1 MRAVTR
7 PVDARSRPRARGD
20 VARTRARASARRSV
34 DAETYAAL
42 IAERIRARDG
52 RAAGMRGAVYD
63 GALGVVVRLADV
75 RGAVIDL
82 ADRGFTRG
90 HAVFD
95 AATVADGRAHLL
107 DEHARRFAANARRAG
122 VCGEALDVDF
132 VRELAME
139 TIRVGGVIEGQV
151 RVYATSGSD
160 GLNFNLCDATE
171 PRTATLYVVAYA
183 KDPVKCAADED
194 CVGLRAV
201 SSPIPIKSPQYAT
214 LKSTNYLQN
223 VHVAQ
228 HARDLGDADV
238 GVFLTQSGMIG
249 EAPGANVAFLTP
261 DGTLRTPPST
271 EVLGGITIARV
282 KELISSNAKA
292 LKAVGVKRFD
302 DSQQLSPLVV
312 LGAKEA
318 MLIGS
323 AVNIQGITKWDSKTI
338 GDGSV
343 GPATR
348 LLAKLLVNDMRGGVR
363 ASASSAQE

>member
-1 MRAVTR
+1 M
-7 PVDARSRPRARGD
+7 
-20 VARTRARASARRSV
+20 
-34 DAETYAAL
+34 
-42 IAERIRARDG
+42 IAERIRARGGG
-52 RAAGMRGAVYD
+52 RASVMGGAVYD
-63 GALGVVVRLADV
+63 GTLGVIAMLADV

-95 AATVADGRAHLL
+95 AATVVDGRAHLL
-107 DEHARRFAANARRAG
+107 DEHLRRFAANARRAG

-132 VRELAME
+132 VKEVTKE
-139 TIRVGGVIEGQV
+139 TIMTGGVIEGQV
-151 RVYATSGSD
+151 RVYATSGSS
-160 GLNFNLCDATE
+160 GLNFNLCDSAE
-171 PRTATLYVVAYA
+171 PMTPTLYVVAYT
-183 KDPVKCAADED
+183 KDPIKCAADDD

-201 SSPIPIKSPQYAT
+201 SSPIPIKPPQYAT

-238 GVFLTQSGMIG
+238 GVFLTQAGMIG

-261 DGTLRTPPST
+261 DGTLRTPPCT
-271 EVLGGITIARV
+271 EVLGGITVSRV
-282 KELISSNAKA
+282 QELILSNASA

-302 DSQQLSPLVV
+302 DSQQLSPFVI
-312 LGAKEA
+312 LGAQEA

-323 AVNIQGITKWDSKTI
+323 AVNIQGIIKWDSKVI

-348 LLAKLLVNDMRGGVR
+348 LLAKLLIEDMRGGVR
-363 ASASSAQE
+363 RE

>member
-1 MRAVTR
+1 MRAR
-7 PVDARSRPRARGD
+7 PTPARAASRRVGCARRTVIASSRRRVDA
-20 VARTRARASARRSV
+20 SA
-34 DAETYAAL
+34 YAAL
-42 IAERIRARDG
+42 IAARVRERDARGD
-52 RAAGMRGAVYD
+52 AMRGAVYD
-63 GALGVVVRLADV
+63 GALDVVVALADV
-75 RGAVIDL
+75 RAAVMDL

-95 AATVADGRAHLL
+95 AATVVGGRAHLL
-107 DEHARRFAANARRAG
+107 DAHVGRLARNCARAG
-122 VCGEALDVDF
+122 VCGEALDVGF
-132 VRELAME
+132 VRELVNE

-160 GLNFNLCDATE
+160 GLNFNLCDEAE
-171 PRTATLYVVAYA
+171 RRTPTIYVVAYA
-183 KDPVKCAADED
+183 KDPIKCAADED

-201 SSPIPIKSPQYAT
+201 SSPVPIKSPQYAT

-271 EVLGGITIARV
+271 EVLGGITVSRV

-302 DSQQLSPLVV
+302 DTQQLSPLVV
-312 LGAKEA
+312 LGAEEA

-323 AVNIQGITKWDSKTI
+323 AVNIQGITKWDSKVI

-348 LLAKLLVNDMRGGVR
+348 LLAKLLVEDMRGGVCQ
-363 ASASSAQE
+363 SPSSAQE